1 MSSDWYLIETPYYT
15 NGTETANFNFDS
27 INGLADVLTDTPL
40 GSDITLCKGTYD
52 NETSTFA
59 TEIQTL
65 GIIQNNSPDTITKA
79 WERQLIVPIG
89 TLSDYKYIK
98 ANGDLWLIMTKPASN
113 KMYEKVVL
121 YLCNYI
127 AKWQDNNG
135 VIVYKPFFVSNASQY
150 NSGEE
155 GNKTVTI
162 GYNQLLIYTSLDDDT
177 IGFSREKRLFV
188 DYNITNPLPYKVT
201 RLDTVSY
208 SFGES
213 RVLTLVMTED
223 QYNPTTDRIDLMLCD
238 YITPSPTPPTP
249 VEINITYSGQP
260 QVRVGGA
267 NKTFTATSENEIT
280 SWTRVCTSEQEDYV
294 VLTPDVTNSKKCKVK
309 CLANDLLIGSSFR
322 LQCTDGTNTG
332 DLLVSIVG
340 GI

>member
-1 MSSDWYLIETPYYT
+1 MSSNWYLINSPYYT
-15 NGTETANFNFDS
+15 EGDETINFNFDD
-27 INGLADVLTDTPL
+27 GLGLSDVLTDTPL
-40 GSDITLCKGTYD
+40 GSSITLCKGIYD
-52 NETSTFA
+52 GNTGLFA
-59 TEIQTL
+59 TETISK
-65 GIIQNNSPDTITKA
+65 GIIQNNSPDTVTKS
-79 WERQLIVPIG
+79 WERQLIAPIG
-89 TLSDYKYIK
+89 TLLDYKYVK
-98 ANGDLWLIMTKPASN
+98 CDGNLWLIMTKPASN

-155 GNKTVTI
+155 GNKTVII
-162 GYNQLLIYTSLDDDT
+162 GYNQLLIYTSLDDNT
-177 IGFSREKRLFV
+177 VGFDRDKRLFI
-188 DYNITNPLPYKVT
+188 DYNTVNPLSYKVT
-201 RLDTVSY
+201 RLDTISY

-260 QVRVGGA
+260 QVRVGGV

-280 SWTRVCTSEQEDYV
+280 SWTKVCTSEQEDYV

-340 GI
+340 GV

>member
-1 MSSDWYLIETPYYT
+1 MSSDWYLINSPYYT
-15 NGTETANFNFDS
+15 EGDETINFNFDD
-27 INGLADVLTDTPL
+27 GLGLSDVLTDTPL
-40 GSDITLCKGTYD
+40 GSSITLCKGIYD
-52 NETSTFA
+52 GNTGLFA
-59 TEIQTL
+59 TETISK
-65 GIIQNNSPDTITKA
+65 GIIQNNSPDTVTKS
-79 WERQLIVPIG
+79 WERQLIAPIG
-89 TLSDYKYIK
+89 TLLDYKYIK

-223 QYNPTTDRIDLMLCD
+223 QYNPSTDRIDLMLCD
-238 YITPSPTPPTP
+238 YISPTPTP
-249 VEINITYSGQP
+249 PIPSDIEITYSGQA
-260 QVRVGGA
+260 QIRNGGSA
-267 NKTFTATSENEIT
+267 KTFTADTDNEIT
-280 SWTRVCTSEQEDYV
+280 VWSKVCTSVQEDYI
-294 VLTPDVTNSKKCKVK
+294 VLTPDATDSNKCKVK

-332 DLLVSIVG
+332 DLLITITG